1 MADIKVRIIAEDKA
15 SDVLKQTGKAVDD
28 AGKKAK
34 EAGGAFEGL
43 GKTMASVAGGLGL
56 QMGLSAVVGALKNA
70 VVGSFELADAL
81 EQATVSFT
89 TMLGSG
95 EAAETMLND
104 LKSFAD
110 KTPFEFMDLQDA
122 AKRLM
127 AMGTAAEDVIPTLT
141 AVGDAAAGLGGGK
154 ATIDG
159 ITLALGQMGA
169 KGKISTQ
176 ELNQLTERGIPA
188 MKLLADA
195 AGVSTGEMAKLVEKG
210 LVPAKEGVKVL
221 LEGMKENFGGLMAK
235 QAETASGK
243 LSTMKDA
250 ISGLGTEIGRTFI
263 PTVKDGADVITEL
276 TAAAAKFL
284 QQNRES
290 NEALL
295 ALDEAFR
302 VNLITETE
310 FLSVTGQVEKQ
321 MGQLRNPLHQTELVI
336 TDMDGA
342 MRLLARTEE
351 DLTTLTGEAATRA
364 TAHKDALRDYHE
376 EARTAGEET
385 SQLAKDINATAEADR
400 LAKIEKDAHT
410 ASLKLQADMSN
421 LVSGALKEYETDSKS
436 NAKTIADTEEAIKKL
451 TEQHGKSQVAILAGS
466 GTIVDNTTELLKSSL
481 AHRDLKQDVQQLN
494 EKQAAGKISGE
505 DYTLAMDHLNVKI
518 LEQDEAHGKL
528 VATQGTGLT
537 ALQQAGTEQGNYTI
551 KLGEM
556 NTKLQEA
563 KDKDIALQTQVA
575 TRIKEGIL
583 LEEIALAAKDGFTE
597 AEILM
602 IDTAAAALGVADSA
616 AVQGAINTGIAATT
630 LATLRTEYEKDFREG
645 NAEGVRLFGIGVDQ
659 IGSDITNKLRPSFQS
674 AEDAIDEAKLK
685 LNLFADTYN
694 GLNSKEITL
703 TYKEVRIKGEVILQ
717 NQAMAAAGVAVSEP
731 GSAAV
736 VNVPTGGGGS
746 TVTTT
751 AFAGASAKGGPV
763 MGAAGTY
770 LVGEMGPELFN
781 PAGNGMIIPNSM
793 LGGMGGGGS
802 LRIGTL
808 NLYGVQSASELFN
821 QLSKEAR
828 ARGLQFAVN

>member
-518 LEQDEAHGKL
+518 LEQEDAHKKL
-528 VATQGTGLT
+528 VETQGTGLT
-537 ALQQAGTEQGNYTI
+537 ALQLAGTEQGNYTT

-563 KDKDIALQTQVA
+563 KDADIALQTQIAKRLMEGLVLREIVDA
-575 TRIKEGIL
+575 AHDGLDAAEIVRIK
-583 LEEIALAAKDGFTE
+583 A
-597 AEILM
+597 
-602 IDTAAAALGVADSA
+602 TATALGVADSD
-616 AVQGAINTGIAATT
+616 AVQGSLNTEIAATA
-630 LATLRTEYEKDFREG
+630 LADARKKYADAFETENTEG
-645 NAEGVRLFGIGVDQ
+645 MAQFKAFTQSIA
-659 IGSDITNKLRPSFQS
+659 SDITNGVEPDMAKAGRAADAAGERVKALVRDYDRLQS
-674 AEDAIDEAKLK
+674 KDITIKITTITVQQAQVEKTFEKKGMGLGSPPATAAIPP
-685 LNLFADTYN
+685 
-694 GLNSKEITL
+694 G
-703 TYKEVRIKGEVILQ
+703 
-717 NQAMAAAGVAVSEP
+717 MAA
-731 GSAAV
+731 
-736 VNVPTGGGGS
+736 
-746 TVTTT
+746 
-751 AFAGASAKGGPV
+751 GGPV

-781 PAGNGMIIPNSM
+781 PAGNGMIIPNSA

-802 LRIGTL
+802 LRIGTI

>member
-494 EKQAAGKISGE
+494 DKQADGKISGE

-518 LEQDEAHGKL
+518 LEQEDAHKKL
-528 VATQGTGLT
+528 VETQGTGLT
-537 ALQQAGTEQGNYTI
+537 ALQLAGTEQGNYTI

-563 KDKDIALQTQVA
+563 KDADIELQTQIA
-575 TRIKEGIL
+575 TRLMEGL
-583 LEEIALAAKDGFTE
+583 VLREIVDAAHDGLDA
-597 AEILM
+597 AEIER
-602 IDTAAAALGVADSA
+602 IKATATALGVADSD
-616 AVQGAINTGIAATT
+616 AVQGSLNTEIAATA
-630 LATLRTEYEKDFREG
+630 LADARKEYAGAFETQNTEGMAQFKAFTQSIA
-645 NAEGVRLFGIGVDQ
+645 N
-659 IGSDITNKLRPSFQS
+659 DITNGVEP
-674 AEDAIDEAKLK
+674 DMAKAGRA
-685 LNLFADTYN
+685 AD
-694 GLNSKEITL
+694 
-703 TYKEVRIKGEVILQ
+703 
-717 NQAMAAAGVAVSEP
+717 AAGERVKALVRDYDRLQSKDITIKITTITVQQAQVEKGQEKKGMERQLGSGIAVPLE
-731 GSAAV
+731 GGRAA
-736 VNVPTGGGGS
+736 
-746 TVTTT
+746 
-751 AFAGASAKGGPV
+751 GGPV
-763 MGAAGTY
+763 MGSAGTY

-781 PAGNGMIIPNSM
+781 PAGNGMIIPNSA